1 MESLE
6 IKSNELYNGLKNL
19 LSSYRA
25 DFKNITGS
33 DLNDTET
40 VIKTKELLKKYDGS
54 VINNPLK
61 EAIPHLKT
69 VNNNI
74 VMNDVIRWFNDND
87 IEYYHMD
94 DIEMVCYYIENNDE
108 I

>member
-1 MESLE
+1 MEKE
-6 IKSNELYNGLKNL
+6 INELYKGLKNL
-19 LSSYRA
+19 LSSYKA

-40 VIKTKELLKKYDGS
+40 VKKTIELLNKYNGS

-61 EAIPHLKT
+61 EAIPYLKT
-69 VNNNI
+69 VNNYI
-74 VMNDVIRWFNDND
+74 IMNDVIRWFNDND
-87 IEYYHMD
+87 IEYYYMND
-94 DIEMVCYYIENNDE
+94 LEMISYYIENNDV